1 MSYEEFEKEVN
12 ILVNLNQAASFLN
25 WDEEVMMPEN
35 GVEPRSKQKSSLSK
49 VRHDRLT
56 SDRLGELIDSVDED
70 SLDENQV
77 ANLREIKRDREKMLD
92 VPGEL
97 IQKISQKESECVDV
111 WKKAKENEDFEMFAE
126 ELRELVE
133 LKREYAAAL
142 NEDEEP
148 YKVLYQDYEPYL
160 SFERMKSILKELK
173 DGLNPLID
181 EIKDSDA
188 DLTTDAFEGDFER
201 EKEMDVNREIVEE
214 MGFPEEKG
222 RLDVSAHPF
231 TLGNSFDSRI
241 TTRII
246 EGDLTGSIMPTIHEG
261 GHALYNLGVPEEFY
275 GTPRGQPR
283 ELSIH
288 ESQSRLWE
296 NHIGRSKE
304 FWKHA
309 LPKLKDKFPEEFSEI
324 SVEDCYES
332 VNQVYDDN
340 LIRVEAE
347 ELTYHMHIII
357 RFEIGR
363 KLINGEIEVENLP
376 EVWDEKMDK
385 YLGITPET
393 DAEGVMQD
401 IHWAWGS
408 FGYFP
413 TYTLGS
419 VIAEQLYNTLEEEI
433 ETPANKIENGEFE
446 PILEWLRENIH
457 EKGRL
462 LKTEKLVE
470 EATGEKPTA
479 KPFLNY
485 IEDKYSDLYNL

>member
-340 LIRVEAE
+340 LIRVEAD

-376 EVWDEKMDK
+376 EVWDEKMDE

>member
-324 SVEDCYES
+324 SVEDCYKS

-340 LIRVEAE
+340 LIRVEAD

-376 EVWDEKMDK
+376 EVWDEKMDE